1 VSRREAT
8 GRKGVPARRSSTW
21 LTDRCARLGTG
32 TVAQSPSGPL
42 FAGVGRPGS
51 CASPHSS
58 GDRATAS
65 GAVCAG
71 SNPAGG
77 AGRSDFSKLR
87 PLKLSDLVVP
97 ASRSVN
103 RPPTRQYTSRQGSE
117 DGPSA
122 TWNPTAHDRGAREI
136 PSRSNASRALAGS
149 RAAPL
154 TGERPTQPWHFHALH
169 SAARN
174 SIALLIDGII
184 VSSVGDLH
192 SIPLPQRQ

>member
-8 GRKGVPARRSSTW
+8 GLAGVCARRSATS
-21 LTDRCARLGTG
+21 LTDRCLRLGTG
-32 TVAQSPSGPL
+32 TVAQSPTGSLVSGVRRL
-42 FAGVGRPGS
+42 GS

-87 PLKLSDLVVP
+87 PLKLRDLVVP

-103 RPPTRQYTSRQGSE
+103 RPPTRQHTSRRGSE

-154 TGERPTQPWHFHALH
+154 TGERRTLPWHFQ
-169 SAARN
+169 ARER
-174 SIALLIDGII
+174 SCHRLPRRHRRTADGLA
-184 VSSVGDLH
+184 VTGDGAV
-192 SIPLPQRQ
+192 R